1 MTKTQKNNGFLYY
14 AHNNEEVNYL
24 RLAICSSLSGHHFI
38 DNFRVTVVTDD
49 YSLAAMTEQDKN
61 LMDKCFENIIIDNTF
76 FKMKN
81 YKSVV
86 DVYDDKGLQ
95 PWYNG
100 TRTNAYN
107 DSPYNETILLDVDFI
122 FQDRNLNKVFGLESP
137 VKITKR
143 IIPILKSEKAEK
155 TKFLRDENV
164 GHFTIP
170 MYWATL
176 VYFNRSEF
184 SKTFFDLVEH
194 IKDNYF
200 HYKKLYQVDDIT
212 YRNDYSF
219 SMALH
224 TMNGFRVPGPE
235 FEIPYEFILTTSMD
249 SVYRVDKG
257 STKFIM
263 HSRDWP
269 SQWHMFNIENI
280 SYHCFNKLSLL
291 SKYDQ
296 FIEVYDE

>member
-1 MTKTQKNNGFLYY
+1 MKKTTKNNGFLYY

-24 RLAICSSLSGHHFI
+24 RLAICSALSGHHFI
-38 DNFRVTVVTDD
+38 DDFRATVVTDD
-49 YSLAAMTEQDKN
+49 YSLAAMTEKDKK
-61 LMDKCFENIIIDNTF
+61 LMDKVFENMIVDNTF

-81 YKSVV
+81 FRSVK

-100 TRTNAYN
+100 TRHHVYN
-107 DSPYNETILLDVDFI
+107 DSPYDETILVDVDFI
-122 FQDRNLNKVFGLESP
+122 FQDSNLFKLFGSESP

-143 IIPILKSEKAEK
+143 IIPIISDSKAKK
-155 TKFLRDENV
+155 TGFLGNENV

-176 VYFNRSEF
+176 VYFNRNEF
-184 SKTFFDLVEH
+184 SETFFNLIEH
-194 IKDNYF
+194 IQDNYF
-200 HYKKLYQVDDIT
+200 HYRKLYQADDVV

-219 SMALH
+219 SIALH
-224 TMNGFRVPGPE
+224 IMNGFRTPGLE
-235 FEIPYEFILTTSMD
+235 YEILYEFVLSTTMD

-269 SQWHMFNIENI
+269 GQWHMFNIEGI
-280 SYHCFNKLSLL
+280 SYHCMNKLSLL

-296 FIEVYDE
+296 FIEAYDD